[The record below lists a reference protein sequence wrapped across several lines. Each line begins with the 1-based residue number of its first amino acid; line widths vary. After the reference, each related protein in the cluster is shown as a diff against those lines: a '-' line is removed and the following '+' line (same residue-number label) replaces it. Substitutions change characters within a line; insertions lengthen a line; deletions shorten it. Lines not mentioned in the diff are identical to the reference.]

1 MTSTVSESTED
12 VPDAEAKH
20 RTGLPVDRVVF
31 AVAASLAVAFVLWGA
46 VAPEKMGDLTDKAM
60 SWVTG
65 SFGWLFILTS
75 GAFVVFSAY
84 LALSRYGNIKLGPD
98 DAVPEFS
105 KFSWVSMMFATGMGI
120 GLMFYG
126 VAEPLY
132 HLNGPPMGM
141 AEPGTPAAAQLAMEY
156 TFFHWGFHP
165 WAMYAVI
172 GLSIGYFAYRKGH
185 GCLVSGAFR
194 PLLGDRVDRAP
205 GKAIDIVAIFA
216 TLFGSATSLGLGALQ
231 ITGGIDEIFGSGRN
245 SKVLAIGVIAFLTVC
260 FVLSAVSGIER
271 GVKWLSNA
279 NAAAAGLLALF
290 LFVVGPTVF
299 ILGTFTESLGGYLT
313 NLPAMSFRDG
323 VFDAEVASPWLSA
336 WTIFYWAWW
345 ISWTPFVGMFI
356 ARISKGRTI
365 REFVVYV
372 ILVPSLVSFVWF
384 SILGGSAFDLQLN
397 QGKDM
402 GAVAD
407 AGLEGAL
414 FETLSGF
421 PLGTITSALAVF
433 LIAIFFVTGADSASI
448 VMGMLSQNGCEE
460 PRRRLTIFW
469 GVATGAVAAV
479 LLWAGGLK
487 ALQTLVILVA
497 GPFMLVLIAM
507 CVSTLKSLREEPYES
522 TLPPRVRRAVLHAQ
536 RQDRLEHQ
544 SIALATLGCDGLDDG
559 SDSVPAQQST
569 EDSTNTKSSGPRE
582 AAIERGADALLGE

>member
-1 MTSTVSESTED
+1 MTSVSESKQ
-12 VPDAEAKH
+12 DAASGKV
-20 RTGLPVDRVVF
+20 RSRKGPPVDRVVF
-31 AVAASLAVAFVLWGA
+31 AVAAALAVAFVAWG
-46 VAPEKMGDLTDKAM
+46 VIAPKKMDDLTGKAM
-60 SWVTG
+60 SWVTA

-75 GAFVVFSAY
+75 AAFVVFSAY

-98 DAVPEFS
+98 DSEPEFS

-126 VAEPLY
+126 VAEPLF
-132 HLNGPPMGM
+132 HLNAPPMGM
-141 AEPGTPAAAQLAMEY
+141 AEPGTPEAAQLAMEY

-172 GLSIGYFAYRKGH
+172 GLSIGYFAYRKRNGN
-185 GCLVSGAFR
+185 LVSGAFR
-194 PLLGDRVDRAP
+194 PLMGNRVDRAP

-231 ITGGIDEIFGSGRN
+231 ITGGIDRIFGHGGN
-245 SKVLAIGVIAFLTVC
+245 SKLLAVGVIVFLTAC
-260 FVLSAVSGIER
+260 FVISAVSGIER

-279 NAAAAGLLALF
+279 NAIAAAVLALF

-323 VFDAEVASPWLSA
+323 VFDSGVAAPWLSS

-365 REFVVYV
+365 RQFVVYV
-372 ILVPSLVSFVWF
+372 ILVPSFVSFVWF

-402 GAVAD
+402 GAIVN
-407 AGLEGAL
+407 AGMEGAL
-414 FETLSGF
+414 FETLGSF
-421 PLGTITSALAVF
+421 PLGAFTSALAVF
-433 LIAIFFVTGADSASI
+433 LIAIFFITGADSASI

-460 PRRRLTIFW
+460 PRRGLIVFW
-469 GVATGAVAAV
+469 GVTTGAVAAV
-479 LLWAGGLK
+479 LLWAGGLNG
-487 ALQTLVILVA
+487 LQTLVILVA

-507 CVSTLKSLREEPYES
+507 CLSTLKALRDEPYES

-536 RQDRLEHQ
+536 QQDRLQHQ
-544 SIALATLGCDGLDDG
+544 SIALATLGCESTDDG
-559 SDSVPAQQST
+559 AVIEKAPALEEVDESRT
-569 EDSTNTKSSGPRE
+569 P
-582 AAIERGADALLGE
+582 

>member
-1 MTSTVSESTED
+1 MTSSLSEPTN
-12 VPDAEAKH
+12 PDGQVKH
-20 RTGLPVDRVVF
+20 RTGFPVDRKVF
-31 AVAASLAVAFVLWGA
+31 AVAAALAVAFVLWGA
-46 VAPEKMGDLTDKAM
+46 ISPEKMGDLTDAAM

-65 SFGWLFILTS
+65 SFGWLFVLTS
-75 GAFVVFSAY
+75 GAFLLFAGY

-98 DAVPEFS
+98 DSAPEFS

-172 GLSIGYFAYRKGH
+172 GLSIGYFAYRKRNGN
-185 GCLVSGAFR
+185 LVSAAFR
-194 PLLGDRVDRAP
+194 PLLGNRVDRAP
-205 GKAIDIVAIFA
+205 GKAIDVIAIFA

-231 ITGGIDEIFGSGRN
+231 ITGGLDEVLGSGRD
-245 SKVLAIGVIAFLTVC
+245 SKVLAVGVIVFLTVC

-279 NAAAAGLLALF
+279 NAVAAALLAFF
-290 LFVVGPTVF
+290 LLVVGPTVF

-313 NLPAMSFRDG
+313 HLPAMSFRDG
-323 VFDAEVASPWLSA
+323 VFDADVASPWLSA

-365 REFVVYV
+365 REFVIYV

-384 SILGGSAFDLQLN
+384 SILGGAAFDLQLN

-402 GAVAD
+402 GAVVD
-407 AGLEGAL
+407 AGMEGAL
-414 FETLSGF
+414 FETLSSY

-448 VMGMLSQNGCEE
+448 VMGMLSQKGCEE
-460 PRRRLTIFW
+460 PRRGLTVFW
-469 GVATGAVAAV
+469 GVTTGAVAAV
-479 LLWAGGLK
+479 LLWSGGLK

-507 CVSTLKSLREEPYES
+507 CVSTLKALREEPYES

-536 RQDRLEHQ
+536 RHDRLQHQ
-544 SIALATLGCDGLDDG
+544 TIALATLGCDGLDDG
-559 SDSVPAQQST
+559 EVPISASPTT
-569 EDSTNTKSSGPRE
+569 ESPKAVT
-582 AAIERGADALLGE
+582 

>member
-1 MTSTVSESTED
+1 MTSSLSEPTN
-12 VPDAEAKH
+12 PDGQVKH
-20 RTGLPVDRVVF
+20 RTGFPVDRKVF
-31 AVAASLAVAFVLWGA
+31 AVAAALAVAFVLWGA
-46 VAPEKMGDLTDKAM
+46 ISPEKMGDLTDAAM

-65 SFGWLFILTS
+65 SFGWLFVLTS
-75 GAFVVFSAY
+75 GAFLLFAGY

-98 DAVPEFS
+98 DSVPEFS

-172 GLSIGYFAYRKGH
+172 GLSIGYFAYRKRNGN
-185 GCLVSGAFR
+185 LVSAAFR
-194 PLLGDRVDRAP
+194 PLLGNRVDRAP
-205 GKAIDIVAIFA
+205 GKAIDVIAIFA

-231 ITGGIDEIFGSGRN
+231 ITGGLDEVFGSGRD
-245 SKVLAIGVIAFLTVC
+245 SKMLAVGVIVFLTVC

-279 NAAAAGLLALF
+279 NAVAAALLAFF
-290 LFVVGPTVF
+290 LLVVGPTVF

-313 NLPAMSFRDG
+313 HLPAMSFRDG
-323 VFDAEVASPWLSA
+323 VFDADVASPWLSA

-365 REFVVYV
+365 REFVIYV

-384 SILGGSAFDLQLN
+384 SILGGAAFDLQLN

-402 GAVAD
+402 GAVVD
-407 AGLEGAL
+407 AGMEGAL
-414 FETLSGF
+414 FETLSSY

-448 VMGMLSQNGCEE
+448 VMGMLSQKGCEE
-460 PRRRLTIFW
+460 PRRGLTVFW
-469 GVATGAVAAV
+469 GVTTGAVAAV
-479 LLWAGGLK
+479 LLWSGGLK

-497 GPFMLVLIAM
+497 GPFMVVLIAM
-507 CVSTLKSLREEPYES
+507 CVSTLKALREEPYES

-536 RQDRLEHQ
+536 RHDRLQHQ
-544 SIALATLGCDGLDDG
+544 TIALATLGCDGLDDG
-559 SDSVPAQQST
+559 EVPISASPTT
-569 EDSTNTKSSGPRE
+569 ESPKAVTLPES
-582 AAIERGADALLGE
+582 RGEPLGQ

>member
-1 MTSTVSESTED
+1 MTKSVSD
-12 VPDAEAKH
+12 GIQAHPDGRMSH
-20 RTGLPVDRVVF
+20 RTGLPVDRKVF
-31 AVAASLAVAFVLWGA
+31 VVAAALALGFVLWGA
-46 VAPEKMGDLTDKAM
+46 ISPKKMGDLTDSAM

-75 GAFVVFSAY
+75 GAFVLFSAY

-98 DAVPEFS
+98 DSVPEFS
-105 KFSWVSMMFATGMGI
+105 RFSWVSMMFATGMGI

-132 HLNGPPMGM
+132 HLNDPPMGM
-141 AEPGTPAAAQLAMEY
+141 ADAGTPAAAQMAMEY

-172 GLSIGYFAYRKGH
+172 GLSIGYFAYRKRNGN
-185 GCLVSGAFR
+185 LVSGAFR
-194 PLLGDRVDRAP
+194 PLLGNRVDGSP
-205 GKAIDIVAIFA
+205 GKAIDVVAIFA

-231 ITGGIDEIFGSGRN
+231 ITGGIDRVFGSGRD
-245 SKVLAIGVIAFLTVC
+245 SKWLAVGVIAFLTAC

-279 NAAAAGLLALF
+279 NAVAAALLALF

-313 NLPAMSFRDG
+313 QLPGMSFRDG
-323 VFDAEVASPWLSA
+323 VFDSEVAAPWLSS

-372 ILVPSLVSFVWF
+372 ILVPSLVSFIWF
-384 SILGGSAFDLQLN
+384 SILGGAAFDLQLN

-402 GAVAD
+402 GAVVN
-407 AGLEGAL
+407 AGMEGAL
-414 FETLSGF
+414 FETLGSF

-460 PRRRLTIFW
+460 PRRGLTVFW
-469 GVATGAVAAV
+469 GVTTGAVAAV
-479 LLWAGGLK
+479 LLWSGGLK

-507 CVSTLKSLREEPYES
+507 CVSTLKALRDEPYES

-536 RQDRLEHQ
+536 RQDRLQHQ
-544 SIALATLGCDGLDDG
+544 TIALATLGCDGLDDG
-559 SDSVPAQQST
+559 ERP
-569 EDSTNTKSSGPRE
+569 E
-582 AAIERGADALLGE
+582 AGAPMVVKVDD

>member
-1 MTSTVSESTED
+1 
-12 VPDAEAKH
+12 
-20 RTGLPVDRVVF
+20 
-31 AVAASLAVAFVLWGA
+31 
-46 VAPEKMGDLTDKAM
+46 
-60 SWVTG
+60 
-65 SFGWLFILTS
+65 
-75 GAFVVFSAY
+75 
-84 LALSRYGNIKLGPD
+84 
-98 DAVPEFS
+98 
-105 KFSWVSMMFATGMGI
+105 
-120 GLMFYG
+120 
-126 VAEPLY
+126 
-132 HLNGPPMGM
+132 
-141 AEPGTPAAAQLAMEY
+141 MEY

-194 PLLGDRVDRAP
+194 PLLGNRVDRAP
-205 GKAIDIVAIFA
+205 GKAIDVVAIFA

-231 ITGGIDEIFGSGRN
+231 ITGGIDEVFGSGRD
-245 SKVLAIGVIAFLTVC
+245 SKLLAVGVIAFLTAC
-260 FVLSAVSGIER
+260 FVISAVSGIER

-279 NAAAAGLLALF
+279 NAAAAAVLALF

-372 ILVPSLVSFVWF
+372 ILAPSLVSFVWF
-384 SILGGSAFDLQLN
+384 SILGGSALDLQLN

-448 VMGMLSQNGCEE
+448 VMGMLSQNGCEH
-460 PRRRLTIFW
+460 PRRGLTVFW
-469 GVATGAVAAV
+469 GVATGSVAAV

-507 CVSTLKSLREEPYES
+507 CVSTLKSLRAEPYES

-536 RQDRLEHQ
+536 RQDQLEHQ

-559 SDSVPAQQST
+559 SDSVPAQQSA
-569 EDSTNTKSSGPRE
+569 EKSTTTTSSGPRE
-582 AAIERGADALLGE
+582 AALERGADVLLGE

>member
-1 MTSTVSESTED
+1 MTSSVSESNED
-12 VPDAEAKH
+12 VSDGEVRH

-31 AVAASLAVAFVLWGA
+31 AVAAALAVAFVLWGA
-46 VAPEKMGDLTDKAM
+46 IAPETMGDLTGKAM

-75 GAFVVFSAY
+75 GAFVLFSAY

-98 DAVPEFS
+98 DSVPEFS

-141 AEPGTPAAAQLAMEY
+141 AEPGTPEAAKLAMEY

-172 GLSIGYFAYRKGH
+172 GLSIGYFAYRKG
-185 GCLVSGAFR
+185 GGNLISAAFR

-205 GKAIDIVAIFA
+205 GKAIDVVAIFA

-231 ITGGIDEIFGSGRN
+231 ITGGIDKVFGSGKD
-245 SKVLAIGVIAFLTVC
+245 SKVLAVVVIAVLTVC
-260 FVLSAVSGIER
+260 FVLSAVSGVER

-279 NAAAAGLLALF
+279 NAAAAALLVFF

-313 NLPAMSFRDG
+313 QFPAMSFRDG
-323 VFDAEVASPWLSA
+323 VFDAEVAGPWLSA

-402 GAVAD
+402 GAVVD
-407 AGLEGAL
+407 AGMEGPL
-414 FETLSGF
+414 FETLSSF
-421 PLGTITSALAVF
+421 PLGSVTSALAVF
-433 LIAIFFVTGADSASI
+433 LIAIFFVTGADAASI
-448 VMGMLSQNGCEE
+448 VMGMLSQNGDEE
-460 PRRRLTIFW
+460 PRRGLTLFW
-469 GVATGAVAAV
+469 GIATGAVAAV
-479 LLWAGGLK
+479 LLWAGGLE

-507 CVSTLKSLREEPYES
+507 CVSTLKALRAEPYES
-522 TLPPRVRRAVLHAQ
+522 TLPPRVRRAVQHAQ
-536 RQDRLEHQ
+536 RHHRLEQQ
-544 SIALATLGCDGLDDG
+544 SIALATLGHDRPDDG
-559 SDSVPAQQST
+559 ELPI
-569 EDSTNTKSSGPRE
+569 SGPPKV
-582 AAIERGADALLGE
+582 GTGVDD

>member
-1 MTSTVSESTED
+1 MTSSVSESTED
-12 VPDAEAKH
+12 VADSAVRH

-31 AVAASLAVAFVLWGA
+31 AVAAALAVAFVLWGA
-46 VAPEKMGDLTDKAM
+46 IAPEKMGDLTGKAM

-75 GAFVVFSAY
+75 GAFVLFSAY

-98 DAVPEFS
+98 DSVPEFS

-156 TFFHWGFHP
+156 SFFHWGFHP

-172 GLSIGYFAYRKGH
+172 GLSIGYFAYRKG
-185 GCLVSGAFR
+185 GGNLISAAFR

-205 GKAIDIVAIFA
+205 GKAIDVVAIFA

-231 ITGGIDEIFGSGRN
+231 ITGGIDKVFGSGKD
-245 SKVLAIGVIAFLTVC
+245 SKVLAVVVIAVLTVC
-260 FVLSAVSGIER
+260 FVLSAVSGVER

-279 NAAAAGLLALF
+279 NAVAAALLVFF

-313 NLPAMSFRDG
+313 QFPAMSFRDG

-384 SILGGSAFDLQLN
+384 SILGGTAFDLQLN

-402 GAVAD
+402 GAVVD
-407 AGLEGAL
+407 AGMEGAL
-414 FETLSGF
+414 FETLSSF
-421 PLGTITSALAVF
+421 PLGAFTSALAVF
-433 LIAIFFVTGADSASI
+433 LIAIFFVTGADAASI
-448 VMGMLSQNGCEE
+448 VMGMLSQNGDEE
-460 PRRRLTIFW
+460 PRRGLTLFW
-469 GVATGAVAAV
+469 GIATGAVAAV
-479 LLWAGGLK
+479 LLWAGGLE

-507 CVSTLKSLREEPYES
+507 CVSTLKSLRAEPYEA
-522 TLPPRVRRAVLHAQ
+522 TLPPRVRRAVQHAQ
-536 RQDRLEHQ
+536 RHDRLEHQ
-544 SIALATLGCDGLDDG
+544 SIALATLGHDRPDDG
-559 SDSVPAQQST
+559 ELPI
-569 EDSTNTKSSGPRE
+569 SGPPKV
-582 AAIERGADALLGE
+582 GTGVDD